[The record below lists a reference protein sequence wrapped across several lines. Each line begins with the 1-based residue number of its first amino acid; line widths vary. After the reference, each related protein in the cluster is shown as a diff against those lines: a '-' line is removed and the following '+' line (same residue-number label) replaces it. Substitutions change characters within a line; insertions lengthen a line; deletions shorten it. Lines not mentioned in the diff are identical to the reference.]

1 MHSPAWSSST
11 HFLLEPKRTRQPL
24 ESIGNVAIEDVGND
38 FWFGHLAFS
47 PPAFVPTFFF
57 LAYPPAGG
65 QKQSPRRSSAADRQR
80 PCHSAAVQRNDPALV
95 HSSLSP

>member
-38 FWFGHLAFS
+38 FRFGHFAI
-47 PPAFVPTFFF
+47 PPAEFDPNFFMR
-57 LAYPPAGG
+57 AYPPAGG
-65 QKQSPRRSSAADRQR
+65 QKQCPRRSSGADRQL
-80 PCHSAAVQRNDPALV
+80 PCHSAAEQRNDPALV